1 MMRNWWLILFFI
13 PVFVFGQN
21 LQPDEFLWNKSRKLK
36 KEDYKI
42 IVYDKDITIRSSINF
57 SWQLAGFSVFN
68 KNFNQNVQNKFFG
81 NSSAINPEAHG
92 IDFLLEYQ
100 QTNFDLAEIYARKM
114 RRELLINKNKLWKGF
129 DYANL
134 ILNQISS
141 DFIRVQMI
149 MDKET
154 NHGNDLEQ
162 LKFWQQKIKNE
173 LDELSDFV
181 YDNTS
186 KIKIK
191 ENYINLI

>member
-1 MMRNWWLILFFI
+1 
-13 PVFVFGQN
+13 
-21 LQPDEFLWNKSRKLK
+21 
-36 KEDYKI
+36 
-42 IVYDKDITIRSSINF
+42 
-57 SWQLAGFSVFN
+57 
-68 KNFNQNVQNKFFG
+68 
-81 NSSAINPEAHG
+81 
-92 IDFLLEYQ
+92 
-100 QTNFDLAEIYARKM
+100 M

-173 LDELSDFV
+173 LDELSDFD